1 MATDYLKEAK
11 NAMDKAANYG
21 NQAEPVAM
29 VAQTH
34 FASAAALIAIA
45 ERMEE
50 LLQYFEGY
58 DGSGLG
64 VSVSKR

>member
-1 MATDYLKEAK
+1 MTTDYLKE
-11 NAMDKAANYG
+11 
-21 NQAEPVAM
+21 AEPVAM

>member
-1 MATDYLKEAK
+1 MTDYLAEAK

-21 NQAEPVAM
+21 NQANQVAM

-34 FASAAALIAIA
+34 FVTAAALIAIA

-50 LLQYFEGY
+50 LLQYFAGY
-58 DGSGLG
+58 DGCGLS
-64 VSVSKR
+64 VSVIKQ